1 MSTNNHNAS
10 HERPPSS
17 PRRRNI
23 LGENLL
29 TVVTIIG
36 VIGEHCEQM
45 FAEKSLTAPPTLSPP
60 QVAQYLDLS

>member
-17 PRRRNI
+17 PPRRNI

-29 TVVTIIG
+29 TVITIIG
-36 VIGEHCEQM
+36 VIGEQSK
-45 FAEKSLTAPPTLSPP
+45 AEKSFTAPPPLSPP
-60 QVAQYLDLS
+60 QVARYLDLS